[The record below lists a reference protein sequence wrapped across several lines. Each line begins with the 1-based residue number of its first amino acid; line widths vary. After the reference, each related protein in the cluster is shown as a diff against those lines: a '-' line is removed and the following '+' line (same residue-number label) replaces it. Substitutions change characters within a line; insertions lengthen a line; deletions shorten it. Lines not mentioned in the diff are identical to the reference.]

1 MDFFGFSIVKKN
13 IQDEKK
19 DVTTFAPVDRDDGA
33 VTVSAGGAWGT
44 YLDLE
49 GAAKTE
55 AELVTKY
62 REMALQP
69 ECETA
74 IDEIINEAISK
85 EDNQSIV
92 NLNMDELDAVLPDS
106 VKKVIHE
113 EWVSIQEMLNFN
125 NFGYEMFRRWYTD
138 GRIYYH
144 IMIDTNNPRDGIKEF
159 RYIDPR
165 KIRKVR
171 SVHKE
176 KRGTATITVT
186 DEEFFIYNE
195 KGFKNTAGTSSGDN
209 QGLKI
214 TTDSIIHVTSG
225 LMDKEG
231 KLVLSY
237 LHKAVKPLNQVRM
250 LEDATVIY
258 RISRAPERRIFY
270 IDVGNLP
277 KMKAEEYVK
286 DMMTKHK
293 NRLVYDATTGEVRDD
308 RKFMTMLEDY
318 WLPRRD
324 GSKGTEIST
333 LPAGQNLGQMED
345 VFYFEKKLYKALNV
359 PVGRLNG
366 EESGGFNVGRSSE
379 ISRDELKFQ
388 KFINRLRTKFSDFL
402 LQALKKQLVLK
413 GIFNTEEWDAISS
426 KIFFEFAKD
435 NYFAELKDAE
445 ILRERLTTL
454 QLMDPYVGK
463 YYSTN
468 WVRKNILKQTDEDI
482 EEINKDNDQEQKE
495 FASAGLAPDGVTPL
509 DQMMGAGGPPAQDG
523 GGQPQQNQG
532 PTPEPKKEETKPAPK
547 KISTDRIKRAVKKK
561 PKKKEEPDRNLKNKG
576 SYKYSTVQ
584 GSTKPYNRRIF
595 KK

>member
-1 MDFFGFSIVKKN
+1 MEFFGFEIKRKEEKDYT
-13 IQDEKK
+13 QDI
-19 DVTTFAPVDRDDGA
+19 TTFAPVDKDDGA

-69 ECETA
+69 ECESA
-74 IDEIINEAISK
+74 IDEVINEAIAK

-92 NLNMDELDAVLPDS
+92 SLNTDELDGIVPDS
-106 VKKVIHE
+106 VKKTMHD
-113 EWVSIQEMLNFN
+113 EWNKVQEMLNFN
-125 NFGYEMFRRWYTD
+125 NFGYEMFRRWYVD
-138 GRIYYH
+138 GRLYYH
-144 IMIDTNNPRDGIKEF
+144 MMIDTNNPHDGIQEF

-171 SVHKE
+171 STHKE
-176 KRGTATITVT
+176 KRGTATVLIT

-195 KGFKNTAGTSSGDN
+195 KGFKNTSGVSTGDN

-214 TTDSIIHVTSG
+214 STDSIIHVTSG
-225 LMDKEG
+225 LLDKEG

-258 RISRAPERRIFY
+258 RISRAPERRVFY

-286 DMMTKHK
+286 DMMTRHK
-293 NRLVYDATTGEVRDD
+293 NRLVYDAASGEVRDD

-324 GSKGTEIST
+324 GGKGTEVST

-345 VFYFEKKLYKALNV
+345 VYYFEKKLYKALNV
-359 PVGRLNG
+359 PPGRING
-366 EESGGFNVGRSSE
+366 GEDSGGFNMGRSSE

-402 LQALKKQLVLK
+402 LQALMKQLVLK
-413 GIFNTEEWDAISS
+413 GIFNSEEWDSISS
-426 KIFFEFAKD
+426 KIFFEFSKD

-445 ILRERLTTL
+445 ILTQRLNTL
-454 QLMDPYVGK
+454 QLIDPYVGR
-463 YYSTN
+463 YYSMR
-468 WVRKNILKQTDEDI
+468 WVRKNVLKQTDEDI
-482 EEINKDNDQEQKE
+482 EEIDFDNEEAAAENAEKGLDP
-495 FASAGLAPDGVTPL
+495 AGNPL
-509 DQMMGAGGPPAQDG
+509 MDPMGGDGAGGPLG
-523 GGQPQQNQG
+523 GGSDTGGGDSSPSPSSKPPQ
-532 PTPEPKKEETKPAPK
+532 KK
-547 KISTDRIKRAVKKK
+547 SK
-561 PKKKEEPDRNLKNKG
+561 PKVKKEEPKSTKAIG
-576 SYKYSTVQ
+576 SYKYITVQ
-584 GSTKPYNRRIF
+584 GKTKPYYRKISKR
-595 KK
+595 

>member
-1 MDFFGFSIVKKN
+1 MEFFGFEIKRKE
-13 IQDEKK
+13 EK
-19 DVTTFAPVDRDDGA
+19 DYTRDITTFAPVDSDDGA

-69 ECETA
+69 ECESA
-74 IDEIINEAISK
+74 IDEVINEAIAK

-92 NLNMDELDAVLPDS
+92 TLNTDELDGIIPDS
-106 VKKVIHE
+106 VKKVMHE
-113 EWVSIQEMLNFN
+113 EWDKVQEMLNFN
-125 NFGYEMFRRWYTD
+125 NYGYEMFRRWYVD
-138 GRIYYH
+138 GRLYYH
-144 IMIDTNNPRDGIKEF
+144 MMIDTNNPHDGIQEF

-171 SVHKE
+171 STHKE
-176 KRGTATITVT
+176 KRGTATVLIT

-195 KGFKNTAGTSSGDN
+195 KGFKNTSGVSSGDN

-214 TTDSIIHVTSG
+214 STDSIIHVTSG
-225 LMDKEG
+225 LLDKEG

-258 RISRAPERRIFY
+258 RISRAPERRVFY

-286 DMMTKHK
+286 DMMTRHK
-293 NRLVYDATTGEVRDD
+293 NRLVYDAASGEVRDD

-324 GSKGTEIST
+324 GGKGTEVST

-345 VFYFEKKLYKALNV
+345 VYYFEKKLYKALNV
-359 PVGRLNG
+359 PPGRINGG
-366 EESGGFNVGRSSE
+366 EESGGFNMGRSSE

-402 LQALKKQLVLK
+402 LQALMKQLVLK
-413 GIFNTEEWDAISS
+413 GIFNSEEWDEISS

-445 ILRERLTTL
+445 ILTQRLSTL
-454 QLMDPYVGK
+454 QLIDPYVGR
-463 YYSTN
+463 YYSMR
-468 WVRKNILKQTDEDI
+468 WVRKNVLKQTDEDI
-482 EEINKDNDQEQKE
+482 EEIDFDNEEAAAENAEKGLD
-495 FASAGLAPDGVTPL
+495 AAGNPL
-509 DQMMGAGGPPAQDG
+509 MDPMDPGGAGGPPGGPGGTG
-523 GGQPQQNQG
+523 GGGDDAPAA
-532 PTPEPKKEETKPAPK
+532 PAPPPKPPEKKSKPKEKASEPK
-547 KISTDRIKRAVKKK
+547 S
-561 PKKKEEPDRNLKNKG
+561 LKNTG
-576 SYKYSTVQ
+576 SYKYITVK
-584 GSTKPYNRRIF
+584 GKTKPYYRKITKRS
-595 KK
+595 